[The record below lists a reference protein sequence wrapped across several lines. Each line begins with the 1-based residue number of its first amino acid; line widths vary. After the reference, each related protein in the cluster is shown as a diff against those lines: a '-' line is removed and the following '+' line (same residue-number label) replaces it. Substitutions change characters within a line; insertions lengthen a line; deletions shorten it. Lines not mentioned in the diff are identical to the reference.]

1 MKKSF
6 FSGQKQSLNDFLRI
20 ELMKIPEL
28 SEKEVSN
35 SKIRRLIVA
44 GCVSVNGRVVTRP
57 GFELRGKS
65 VVDCEIDFEKF
76 FFEKQPDDIDF
87 ELTKKDVL
95 FEDDYII
102 LVNKPAF
109 LPVEQTIVGN
119 RKNLH
124 DCVVDYLWKKNPS
137 LRNPPYVGIMHRLD
151 RETSGVILFTKQR
164 VANKNIFEQFEK
176 HSITKNYIAVVC
188 GKPKRN
194 SFTVENTIGR
204 ISSKSQAAKWG
215 SLPESRGGLYAKT
228 SFKVFDETV
237 TGKKEIFLS
246 EDKNCPLS
254 IIHCELFT
262 GRTHQIRVHLSE
274 SELPILG
281 DTLYGGKSYN
291 RIMLHSDM
299 LVFTHP
305 ISGENM
311 TVKAECPDF
320 VSFLQ

>member
-6 FSGQKQSLNDFLRI
+6 LTAQKLSLNDFLKI
-20 ELMKIPEL
+20 ELTKIPEL
-28 SEKEVSN
+28 SDKEVSN

-65 VVDCEIDFEKF
+65 SVDCDIDLEKF

-87 ELTKKDVL
+87 TLTEKDVL
-95 FEDDYII
+95 FEDEYII

-124 DCVVDYLWKKNPS
+124 DCVVDYLWKKNPA

-164 VANKNIFEQFEK
+164 TANKSIFEQFEK
-176 HSITKNYIAVVC
+176 HTITKTYIAVAC
-188 GKPKRN
+188 GNSKKK
-194 SFTVENTIGR
+194 SFTVENFIGR
-204 ISSKSQAAKWG
+204 VSAKSQAAKWG

-228 SFKVFDETV
+228 SFECS
-237 TGKKEIFLS
+237 EIKSSPALT
-246 EDKNCPLS
+246 L
-254 IIHCELFT
+254 IRCELFT

-274 SELPILG
+274 SGLPILG
-281 DTLYGGKSYN
+281 DTLYGGRNYS
-291 RIMLHSDM
+291 RIMLHSDK
-299 LVFTHP
+299 LVFRHP
-305 ISGENM
+305 VSGEEM
-311 TVKAECPDF
+311 TVFCDF
-320 VSFLQ
+320 SDLKKI

>member
-6 FSGQKQSLNDFLRI
+6 CTSQKQSLNEFLKEQLKTVG
-20 ELMKIPEL
+20 ELAGHDI
-28 SEKEVSN
+28 SN
-35 SKIRRLIVA
+35 SKVRRLIVA

-65 VVDCEIDFEKF
+65 MVDCEIDIEKF
-76 FFEKQPDDIDF
+76 FYEKQPDDIDF
-87 ELTKKDVL
+87 ILTEKDVL

-102 LVNKPAF
+102 CVNKPAF

-124 DCVVDYLWKKNPS
+124 DCVVDYLWKKNPA

-164 VANKNIFEQFEK
+164 VANKSIFDQFEK
-176 HSITKNYIAVVC
+176 HAITKTYIAVAC
-188 GKPKRN
+188 GTPKKN
-194 SFTVENTIGR
+194 SFTVENFIGR

-228 SFKVFDETV
+228 SFVCLPLQRDNIKTAS
-237 TGKKEIFLS
+237 LS
-246 EDKNCPLS
+246 SMKNN
-254 IIHCELFT
+254 CELCIVNCELYT

-274 SELPILG
+274 SGLPILG
-281 DTLYGGKSYN
+281 DTLYGGKPYS
-291 RIMLHSDM
+291 RIMLHSNK
-299 LVFTHP
+299 LIFNHP
-305 ISGENM
+305 VTGKLI
-311 TVKAECPDF
+311 TVIA
-320 VSFLQ
+320 SFDDITIN